1 VSSNHI
7 VSRRS
12 AAALIAAFMVT
23 APLLGCGSDNG
34 GNATTPPATTSAP
47 PATTSAPP
55 ATTSAAPATTS
66 AGAGTSSLGGDLIQ
80 GAKATIC
87 PELANLKTDLAD
99 VSANGTD
106 AGQAAI
112 ARLGSLATAIQGI
125 AATLTTA
132 GAGDAATAA
141 TALASDLQSL
151 AGSSGDDA
159 RASADQA
166 AGEVQKLTD
175 ALQCP

>member
-1 VSSNHI
+1 VSSNRI

-12 AAALIAAFMVT
+12 TAALIAAFMLT

-34 GNATTPPATTSAP
+34 GNATTPPATTSAA

-55 ATTSAAPATTS
+55 ATTSA
-66 AGAGTSSLGGDLIQ
+66 GAGTSALGGDLIQ
-80 GAKATIC
+80 GAKAAIC

-112 ARLGSLATAIQGI
+112 ARLGSLATAIQGV

-132 GAGDAATAA
+132 GAADAATAA
-141 TALASDLQSL
+141 AALASDLQSL